1 MKTSQTFDIEADYR
15 KLHNRF
21 PNRHEQPVI
30 GITGNFSD
38 GNLMLAPGYYT
49 SILQAGAI
57 PFVIPPFDDTET
69 LINLLDSIDGILLTG
84 GADINPLFLNEEPIK
99 ELHNINPY
107 RDRQELLLTRLAA
120 NRQIPI
126 LGICRGIQV
135 MNAALG
141 GTLYQDIDV
150 QQEGKHIKHSQ
161 DMDRAFAS
169 HTVQITPDSLLAR
182 FM

>member
-15 KLHNRF
+15 KLHSRF
-21 PNRHEQPVI
+21 PNRHERPVI

-69 LINLLDSIDGILLTG
+69 LVNLLDEVDGILLTG

-99 ELHNINPY
+99 ELHLFCF
-107 RDRQELLLTRLAA
+107 D
-120 NRQIPI
+120 
-126 LGICRGIQV
+126 
-135 MNAALG
+135 
-141 GTLYQDIDV
+141 
-150 QQEGKHIKHSQ
+150 
-161 DMDRAFAS
+161 
-169 HTVQITPDSLLAR
+169 
-182 FM
+182 